1 MFKQLQLSILLTFIS
16 SVCISQEIQVK
27 GHFEG
32 DTVKLG
38 QPIQF
43 HLTATYP
50 RSVQILFPDSTF
62 SFAPFEFQKKKFFTT
77 KTENGISYDSVIYT
91 LSTYEIDSLQRLA
104 LPVFQLQKKDCL
116 VYYSETDT
124 VFFKK
129 LVNAVPDSLDIN
141 QLPLKTNT
149 AYNPVSWLLNYP
161 LALIIGGSLLLIA
174 ILVWIIFG
182 KRIRKYFT
190 VKQLTRSH
198 AAFMNRFEQSVE
210 KVKSSFSPELAESS
224 VLIWKKYM
232 EELSAKPYTKYTS
245 REIRETEND
254 ELGQTLHS
262 VDRMVYGRISPETF
276 DSFQQLKDFTQNRFN
291 QKIEE
296 VKHG

>member
-1 MFKQLQLSILLTFIS
+1 
-16 SVCISQEIQVK
+16 
-27 GHFEG
+27 
-32 DTVKLG
+32 
-38 QPIQF
+38 
-43 HLTATYP
+43 
-50 RSVQILFPDSTF
+50 
-62 SFAPFEFQKKKFFTT
+62 FAPFEFQKKKFFTT

-104 LPVFQLQKKDCL
+104 LPVFQLQKKDCV

-129 LVNAVPDSLDIN
+129 LVNAVPDSLAIN

-149 AYNPVSWLLNYP
+149 AYSPVSWLLNYP

-174 ILVWIIFG
+174 IIVWIIFG

-198 AAFMNRFEQSVE
+198 AAFINRFEQSVE

>member
-1 MFKQLQLSILLTFIS
+1 MFKQLQLSILLTFIC

-50 RSVQILFPDSTF
+50 RSVQVLFPDSTF

-104 LPVFQLQKKDCL
+104 LPVFQLQKKDCV

-129 LVNAVPDSLDIN
+129 LVNAVPDSLAIN

-149 AYNPVSWLLNYP
+149 AYSPVNWLLNYP

-174 ILVWIIFG
+174 IIVWIIFG

-198 AAFMNRFEQSVE
+198 VAFMNRFEQSVE

>member
-1 MFKQLQLSILLTFIS
+1 MIIGGVGF
-16 SVCISQEIQVK
+16 SQGVQVK
-27 GHFEG
+27 GYFEG

-43 HLTATYP
+43 YLTAKYP
-50 RSVQILFPDSTF
+50 QADQVLFPDSTF

-77 KTENGISYDSVIYT
+77 KTEKGISYDSVIYT
-91 LSTYEIDSLQRLA
+91 LSTYEIDSLQLLA
-104 LPVFQLQKKDCL
+104 LPVFQLQKKDC
-116 VYYSETDT
+116 VVFYSEPDT

-129 LVNAVPDSLDIN
+129 LVAAVPDSLAIN

-149 AYNPVSWLLNYP
+149 AYSPVSWLLNYP
-161 LALIIGGSLLLIA
+161 LALIIGGALLLIA
-174 ILVWIIFG
+174 IIVWIVFG

-190 VKQLTRSH
+190 VKRLTRSH
-198 AAFMNRFEQSVE
+198 IAFLNRFEQSVE
-210 KVKSSFSPELAESS
+210 KLKTSFTPELAELS

-245 REIRETEND
+245 REIRELEEST
-254 ELGQTLHS
+254 LGQPLHS
-262 VDRMVYGRISPETF
+262 VDRMIYGRMVPETF
-276 DSFQQLKDFTQNRFN
+276 DSFHQLEEFTKNRFN

>member
-1 MFKQLQLSILLTFIS
+1 MFKQLQLSILLAFIS
-16 SVCISQEIQVK
+16 SVCISQEILVK

-50 RSVQILFPDSTF
+50 QSVQVLFPDSTF

-77 KTENGISYDSVIYT
+77 KTENGISYDSVTYT

-104 LPVFQLQKKDCL
+104 LPVFQLQKKDC
-116 VYYSETDT
+116 VVFYSETDT

-129 LVNAVPDSLDIN
+129 LVNAVPDSLAIN

-149 AYNPVSWLLNYP
+149 AYSPVSWLLNYP

-174 ILVWIIFG
+174 LIVWISFG

-190 VKQLTRSH
+190 VKRLTRSH

>member
-1 MFKQLQLSILLTFIS
+1 VFKQLQLSILLTFIS

-50 RSVQILFPDSTF
+50 QSVQVLFPDSTF

-104 LPVFQLQKKDCL
+104 LPVFQLQKKDC
-116 VYYSETDT
+116 VVFYSETDT

-129 LVNAVPDSLDIN
+129 LVNAVPDSLAIN

-149 AYNPVSWLLNYP
+149 AYSPVSWLLNYP

-174 ILVWIIFG
+174 IIVWIIFG

-198 AAFMNRFEQSVE
+198 AAFINRFEQSVE

-262 VDRMVYGRISPETF
+262 VDRMVYGRVSPETF

>member
-1 MFKQLQLSILLTFIS
+1 MFKQLQLSIFLTFIG
-16 SVCISQEIQVK
+16 SVCFSQEIQVK

-50 RSVQILFPDSTF
+50 RSVQVLFPDSTF

-104 LPVFQLQKKDCL
+104 LPVFQLQKKDC
-116 VYYSETDT
+116 VVFYSETDT

-129 LVNAVPDSLDIN
+129 LVAAVPDSLAIN

-149 AYNPVSWLLNYP
+149 AYSPVSWLLNYT

-174 ILVWIIFG
+174 IIVWIIFG

-224 VLIWKKYM
+224 ILIWKKYM
-232 EELSAKPYTKYTS
+232 EELSTKPYTKYTS
-245 REIRETEND
+245 REIRETESD

-262 VDRMVYGRISPETF
+262 VDRMIYGRISPETF

>member
-16 SVCISQEIQVK
+16 SVCISQDIKVK

-38 QPIQF
+38 QPIEF

-50 RSVQILFPDSTF
+50 RSVQVLFPDSTF

-104 LPVFQLQKKDCL
+104 LPVFKLQKKDC
-116 VYYSETDT
+116 VVFYSETDT

-129 LVNAVPDSLDIN
+129 LVNAVPDSLAIN

-149 AYNPVSWLLNYP
+149 AYSPVSWLLNYP

-174 ILVWIIFG
+174 LIVWIIFG

-262 VDRMVYGRISPETF
+262 VDRMVYGRIYPETF

>member
-38 QPIQF
+38 QPIEF

-50 RSVQILFPDSTF
+50 RSVQVLFPDSTF

-91 LSTYEIDSLQRLA
+91 LSTYEIDSLQRLS
-104 LPVFQLQKKDCL
+104 LPVFKLQKKDC
-116 VYYSETDT
+116 VVFYSETDT

-129 LVNAVPDSLDIN
+129 LVNAVPDSLAIN

-149 AYNPVSWLLNYP
+149 AYSPVSWLLNYP

-174 ILVWIIFG
+174 LIVWIIFG

-262 VDRMVYGRISPETF
+262 VDRMVYGRIYPETF